1 MSVVNG
7 VGVQPSH
14 NPYQNVVN
22 PGKGNNN
29 AVPGASNFQNPTDT
43 FTRSVEGA
51 ANPGEIRR
59 LWNETDHMA
68 NAIRTLVSSALGNA
82 NGVGQGFWSNRSV
95 NLQLS
100 EADRATAQQLVSEDG
115 FFGVQQTTDRIMGF
129 AQALVGENASPEQIE
144 RMRAAVQKGFDQVAR
159 MFGGFNNLPQ
169 VTRDTFDA
177 IMERFD
183 QWLPAEVNFE
193 E

>member
-7 VGVQPSH
+7 VGAQPSH
-14 NPYQNVVN
+14 NPYQNVVT
-22 PGKGNNN
+22 PGKGNSK
-29 AVPGASNFQNPTDT
+29 AVPQHNNILNPRDT
-43 FTRSVEGA
+43 FTRTVERA

-68 NAIRTLVSSALGNA
+68 NAVRTLVSSALGNA
-82 NGVGQGFWSNRSV
+82 NGVGQGFWANRSV
-95 NLQLS
+95 NVQLS
-100 EADRATAQQLVSEDG
+100 EADRATAQQLISEDG